1 MVAAKTEGPFLWL
14 RLGRIFH
21 QEGKD
26 WLTVSPV
33 WYLGCKRKLITGLQ
47 WRNSADCGDSFFGM
61 VFRLHTQT
69 DYRFPVTEFRCQH
82 VLAAELTRSVPHRNI
97 ICVESKSVAA
107 YTKLSPTLHDSSA
120 HDLFTFKEDP
130 TRRRKSILKRR
141 QCANN
146 FSCRLRNYVVLSI
159 FMRQKTFF
167 FLSLF
172 SSSFFVLFLLRIWA
186 PWAPAM
192 FVRSLSMKSRKMFA
206 HDVRYTSGYIRQ
218 LYSWRHRH
226 SRAVCQT

>member
-1 MVAAKTEGPFLWL
+1 
-14 RLGRIFH
+14 
-21 QEGKD
+21 
-26 WLTVSPV
+26 
-33 WYLGCKRKLITGLQ
+33 
-47 WRNSADCGDSFFGM
+47 M

-130 TRRRKSILKRR
+130 TRRRKSTLKRR

-159 FMRQKTFF
+159 FMRQKNFF
-167 FLSLF
+167 FSLF
-172 SSSFFVLFLLRIWA
+172 FRLLFLFCFCFEFGLLGRQ
-186 PWAPAM
+186 PC
-192 FVRSLSMKSRKMFA
+192 LFA
-206 HDVRYTSGYIRQ
+206 
-218 LYSWRHRH
+218 LY
-226 SRAVCQT
+226 Q